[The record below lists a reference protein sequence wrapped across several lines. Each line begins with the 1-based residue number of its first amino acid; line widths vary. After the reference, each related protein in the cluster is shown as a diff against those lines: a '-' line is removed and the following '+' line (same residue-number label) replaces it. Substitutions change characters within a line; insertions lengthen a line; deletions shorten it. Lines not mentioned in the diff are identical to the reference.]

1 MADVEVLQRRK
12 YKGKKKNYRLVSR
25 SVSLTHVNYNSLA
38 EVMVVRDGMEVVVAS
53 VLGVLVDTL
62 LLMAGD
68 LWQRPGMKK

>member
-1 MADVEVLQRRK
+1 MLKCCRGENRK
-12 YKGKKKNYRLVSR
+12 EKKNYRLVSR
-25 SVSLTHVNYNSLA
+25 SVSLTHVNHNSLA
-38 EVMVVRDGMEVVVAS
+38 EVVVVRDGMEVVVAG

>member
-1 MADVEVLQRRK
+1 MLKCCRGENIK
-12 YKGKKKNYRLVSR
+12 EKKKNYRLVSR

-68 LWQRPGMKK
+68 LWQRPEMKK

>member
-25 SVSLTHVNYNSLA
+25 SVSLTHVNHNSLA
-38 EVMVVRDGMEVVVAS
+38 EVVVVRDGMEVVVAS

-68 LWQRPGMKK
+68 LWQRPEMKK